1 MVLTLMK
8 AKLHNATVTQADLNY
23 QGSIAI
29 DSALL
34 QESGILPF
42 EQVHVYNVSNGARFV
57 TYALEAPAGSRVFC
71 VNGAAARLAAPGDR
85 IIVVAYAQMDEQE
98 ARKHRPRVL
107 ILGPENRNLPQ

>member
-1 MVLTLMK
+1 MILTMMK

-29 DSALL
+29 DPDLL
-34 QESGILPF
+34 AEAGILPL

-57 TYALEAPAGSRVFC
+57 TYAIDGKSGSREIC

-85 IIVVAYAQMDEQE
+85 VIVVSYAQMDEKE
-98 ARKHRPRVL
+98 AKAHRARVL
-107 ILGPENRNLPQ
+107 ILGPENRILPQ

>member
-29 DSALL
+29 DSSLL
-34 QESGILPF
+34 AESGILPF
-42 EQVHVYNVSNGARFV
+42 EQVHVYNVSNGARFI
-57 TYALEAPAGSRVFC
+57 TYAIDAPAGSKMIC

-85 IIVVAYAQMDEQE
+85 VIIVAYCQMSDQE
-98 ARKHRPRVL
+98 ARSYRPRVL
-107 ILGPENRNLPQ
+107 ILGPENRILPQ

>member
-1 MVLTLMK
+1 MILTLMK
-8 AKLHNATVTQADLNY
+8 AKLHNASVTQADLNY

-34 QESGILPF
+34 EESGILPN

-57 TYALEAPAGSRVFC
+57 TYAIRAPKGSKQIC

-85 IIVVAYAQMDEQE
+85 VIVVAYCQMDEAE
-98 ARKHRPRVL
+98 ARRYEPRVL
-107 ILGPENRNLPQ
+107 LLGPENRVLPQ